1 MKSNEN
7 ISEILI
13 DLVREV
19 KELKQKVDS
28 LSSAEVN
35 QPTKRK
41 KIMNT
46 GQVCLLLDKAPL
58 TIYRMLKRGEL
69 TGYKKGREW
78 YFYEEEVISMLE
90 RGRSRVG

>member
-1 MKSNEN
+1 MQSNEN

-28 LSSAEVN
+28 LLSAEVN

-58 TIYRMLKRGEL
+58 TIYRMLKRGDL

-90 RGRSRVG
+90 KGRSRVG

>member
-1 MKSNEN
+1 MQSNEN

-13 DLVREV
+13 DLVREI

-28 LSSAEVN
+28 LSSTEVN
-35 QPTKRK
+35 QPTQRK

-58 TIYRMLKRGEL
+58 TIYRMLKRGDL

-90 RGRSRVG
+90 KGRSRVG

>member
-1 MKSNEN
+1 MQSNEN

-58 TIYRMLKRGEL
+58 TLYRMLKRGDL

-90 RGRSRVG
+90 KGRSRVG

>member
-1 MKSNEN
+1 MQSNEN
-7 ISEILI
+7 ISEILR

-28 LSSAEVN
+28 LSSTEVN
-35 QPTKRK
+35 QPTQRK

-58 TIYRMLKRGEL
+58 TIYRMLKRGDL

-90 RGRSRVG
+90 KGRSRVG

>member
-1 MKSNEN
+1 MQSNEN

-58 TIYRMLKRGEL
+58 TIYRMLKRGDL
-69 TGYKKGREW
+69 TGYKKGREC

-90 RGRSRVG
+90 KGRSRVG

>member
-1 MKSNEN
+1 MQSNEN

-46 GQVCLLLDKAPL
+46 GQVCILLDKAPL
-58 TIYRMLKRGEL
+58 TIYRMLKRGDL

-90 RGRSRVG
+90 KGRSRVG

>member
-1 MKSNEN
+1 MQSNEN

-58 TIYRMLKRGEL
+58 TIYRMLKRGDL

>member
-58 TIYRMLKRGEL
+58 TIYRMLKRGDL

>member
-1 MKSNEN
+1 MQSNEN

-58 TIYRMLKRGEL
+58 TIYRMLKRGDL

-90 RGRSRVG
+90 KGRSRVG

>member
-1 MKSNEN
+1 MQSNEN

-35 QPTKRK
+35 QPTQRK
-41 KIMNT
+41 TLMNT
-46 GQVCLLLDKAPL
+46 GPVCLLLDKAPL
-58 TIYRMLKRGEL
+58 TIYRMLKRGDL

-90 RGRSRVG
+90 KGRSRVG

>member
-1 MKSNEN
+1 MQSNEN

-28 LSSAEVN
+28 LSSTEVN

-58 TIYRMLKRGEL
+58 TIYRMLKRGDL

>member
-1 MKSNEN
+1 MQSNEN

-58 TIYRMLKRGEL
+58 TIYRICR
-69 TGYKKGREW
+69 
-78 YFYEEEVISMLE
+78 
-90 RGRSRVG
+90 

>member
-1 MKSNEN
+1 MQSNEN

-58 TIYRMLKRGEL
+58 TIYRMLKRGDL

-78 YFYEEEVISMLE
+78 YFYEEEVISISSE
-90 RGRSRVG
+90 DGK

>member
-1 MKSNEN
+1 MQSNEN

-13 DLVREV
+13 YLVREV

-58 TIYRMLKRGEL
+58 TIYRMLKRGDL

-90 RGRSRVG
+90 KGRSRVG

>member
-1 MKSNEN
+1 MQSIEN

-28 LSSAEVN
+28 LSSTEVN
-35 QPTKRK
+35 QPTQRK

-58 TIYRMLKRGEL
+58 TIYRMLKRGDL

-90 RGRSRVG
+90 KGRSKVG

>member
-1 MKSNEN
+1 MQSNEN

-28 LSSAEVN
+28 LSSTEVN
-35 QPTKRK
+35 QPTQRK
-41 KIMNT
+41 KIMIT

-58 TIYRMLKRGEL
+58 TIYRMLKRGDL

-90 RGRSRVG
+90 KGRSRVG

>member
-1 MKSNEN
+1 MHSNEN

-58 TIYRMLKRGEL
+58 TIYRMLKRGDL

-90 RGRSRVG
+90 KGRSRVG

>member
-1 MKSNEN
+1 MQSNEN

-58 TIYRMLKRGEL
+58 TIYRMLKRGDL

-90 RGRSRVG
+90 MGRSRVG

>member
-1 MKSNEN
+1 MQSKEN

-58 TIYRMLKRGEL
+58 TIYRMLKRGDL

-90 RGRSRVG
+90 KGRSRVG

>member
-1 MKSNEN
+1 MQSIEN

-28 LSSAEVN
+28 LSSTEVN

-58 TIYRMLKRGEL
+58 TIYRMLKRGDL

-90 RGRSRVG
+90 KGRSRVG